1 MAYLKIKNLTITES
15 SKKLVD
21 LLKEHQQSI
30 TIESSLAL
38 VGQSGSGKSLSL
50 KTILGMCP
58 NNLTSNFDYESD
70 FELTKENLG
79 FIPQNPF
86 TSLSPMTKIK
96 KQFFDENGKYFKK
109 EKINKLFKMVGLDS
123 ELQYRFPVELS
134 GGQLQRIVIA
144 IALSTNPKLL
154 LLDEPTTALDDT
166 SKKNILD
173 LILKLQKELDF
184 IFIFVSH
191 DIESIKNICQDTAII
206 KNGSICDY
214 GKTDTILLNPAHPYT
229 DELISSNFNNRE
241 FRV

>member
-1 MAYLKIKNLTITES
+1 MAYLKIKNLNISENTTS
-15 SKKLVD
+15 LVN
-21 LLKEHQQSI
+21 LLKEHKENI
-30 TIESSLAL
+30 TINSSLAL

-50 KTILGMCP
+50 KTILGMTP
-58 NNLTSNFDYESD
+58 NNLKANFEYESD
-70 FELTKENLG
+70 FELIKQNLG

-96 KQFFDENGKYFKK
+96 KQFFDSNGKYFKK
-109 EKINKLFKMVGLDS
+109 ERINKLFEMVGLDTQ
-123 ELQYRFPVELS
+123 LQYRFSVELS

-154 LLDEPTTALDDT
+154 LLDEPTTALDDK

-173 LILKLQKELDF
+173 LILNLQEKLGF

-191 DIESIKNICQDTAII
+191 DIESIKNLCKDIAII

-214 GKTDTILLNPAHPYT
+214 GDTKQVLQNPSHPYT
-229 DELISSNFNNRE
+229 DELISSNFKNRK

>member
-1 MAYLKIKNLTITES
+1 MAYLEIQNLIICEETTT
-15 SKKLVD
+15 LVD
-21 LLKEHQQSI
+21 LLKEHKEAI
-30 TIESSLAL
+30 TIDSSLAL

-50 KTILGMCP
+50 KTILGMTP
-58 NNLTSNFDYESD
+58 NNLKANFEYDSD
-70 FELTKENLG
+70 FELSKQNLG

-96 KQFFDENGKYFKK
+96 KQFFDAEGNYFKK
-109 EKINKLFKMVGLDS
+109 ERINELFEMVGLDA
-123 ELQYRFPVELS
+123 ELQNRFPVELS
-134 GGQLQRIVIA
+134 GGQLQRVVIA

-154 LLDEPTTALDDT
+154 LLDEPTTALDDA

-173 LILKLQKELDF
+173 LILNLQEKLGF

-191 DIESIKNICQDTAII
+191 DIESIKNICKDIAII

-214 GKTDTILLNPAHPYT
+214 GETEKVLLNPAHPYT
-229 DELISSNFNNRE
+229 DELISSNFQNRK

>member
-1 MAYLKIKNLTITES
+1 MAYLKIQNLTISEDATR
-15 SKKLVD
+15 LVH
-21 LLKEHQQSI
+21 LLKDHKEVI
-30 TIESSLAL
+30 TITSSLAL

-50 KTILGMCP
+50 KTILGMTP
-58 NNLTSNFDYESD
+58 NNLQANFEYKSD
-70 FELTKENLG
+70 FELSKQNLG

-86 TSLSPMTKIK
+86 TSLSPMTKIN
-96 KQFFDENGKYFKK
+96 KQFFDSDGNYFKK
-109 EKINKLFKMVGLDS
+109 EKINELFEMVGLDK

-154 LLDEPTTALDDT
+154 LLDEPTTALDDE

-173 LILKLQKELDF
+173 LILDLQEKLGF

-191 DIESIKNICQDTAII
+191 DIESIQNLCKDIAII
-206 KNGSICDY
+206 KNGSVCDY
-214 GKTDTILLNPAHPYT
+214 GDTQQVLQQKSHPYT
-229 DELISSNFNNRE
+229 DELIDSNFKNRE